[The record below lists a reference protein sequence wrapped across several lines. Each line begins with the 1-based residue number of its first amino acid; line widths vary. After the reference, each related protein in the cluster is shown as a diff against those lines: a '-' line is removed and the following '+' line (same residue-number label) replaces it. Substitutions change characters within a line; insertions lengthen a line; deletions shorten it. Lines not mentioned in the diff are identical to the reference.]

1 MGATADGGRTVNG
14 PCPARGSVR
23 PVAAFLALALGG
35 TWSYDL
41 VVGWWL
47 DGWDR
52 PWVGDLRILGPTAAA
67 VVVTGAT
74 AGRAGLEDLW
84 RATTRWRVGLRWYA
98 VALLGVPAC
107 YAVAV
112 LVTPGA
118 EAAFDPP
125 SASLLLLYPLLIP
138 AAAVLGGP
146 LLEEPGWRGFLLP
159 HLLALTTPARASVV
173 VGLVWA
179 AWHATQY
186 LDPDFADSNGGRSP
200 LAVGSFVVT
209 AVSVSVVITWVFLRT
224 GGSILIAVLVH
235 NGVNVTQAATNDF
248 FPGFDASPVR
258 VATAFTLL
266 ALGVA
271 AATSRTLGAAPT
283 TARAG
288 R

>member
-14 PCPARGSVR
+14 PRPARGSVR

-84 RATTRWRVGLRWYA
+84 RATTRWRVGLPWYA

-146 LLEEPGWRGFLLP
+146 LFEEPGWRGVLLP
-159 HLLALTTPARASVV
+159 HLLALTTPVRASVV

-186 LDPDFADSNGGRSP
+186 LDANFEADPGLRQLTYDKLLDEEQTILGLPEKYRSRIREEDKLMRLLKDAHAEHDAY
-200 LAVGSFVVT
+200 LAEPGT
-209 AVSVSVVITWVFLRT
+209 T
-224 GGSILIAVLVH
+224 G
-235 NGVNVTQAATNDF
+235 
-248 FPGFDASPVR
+248 DAR
-258 VATAFTLL
+258 EH
-266 ALGVA
+266 
-271 AATSRTLGAAPT
+271 
-283 TARAG
+283 ARIVQ
-288 R
+288 